1 MKYSFRNFEEINKK
15 INDNDFINEC
25 RIYEKSFIRNRK
37 MTPKDIIL
45 YEFNKK
51 GLTTKMEILNF
62 NNLNDVKDISS
73 PGLFKQ
79 REKLNPNAFMY
90 LIQNSLKLFYI
101 EFKNEVK
108 TYKGYVLTGIDGSDF
123 EIPNTVTTRKNY
135 NGKLQKHCARATV
148 STCYDLLNHYT
159 LDVIVEGYN
168 HSETEMA
175 KRHYNTINSENL
187 LGDFKSIRIMDRG
200 YRNLSHIY
208 HYIKNDEKFLIR
220 ISSACYEK
228 ENQAMKT
235 NDEIIEIQYKYDRV
249 KYYKKSD
256 PELYEYLLN
265 GNTIKVRC
273 VKIKLDSGEIEYLL
287 TNLEKEEFNTL
298 ELGNLYNLRWQI
310 EGNYRHLKGNVK
322 IECITSS
329 KDILI
334 KQDIYSQVLVAN
346 ILQSFINEQNEEL
359 KKYKCKHKMKINNNM
374 AIGILKNT
382 LIYIFLEEDTKKRN
396 EMMIEFKEKITKYI
410 FQL

>member
-62 NNLNDVKDISS
+62 NNINDVKDISS

-187 LGDFKSIRIMDRG
+187 LGDNVDTEYLKNLIKF
-200 YRNLSHIY
+200 NLSQI
-208 HYIKNDEKFLIR
+208 D
-220 ISSACYEK
+220 YE
-228 ENQAMKT
+228 
-235 NDEIIEIQYKYDRV
+235 
-249 KYYKKSD
+249 
-256 PELYEYLLN
+256 
-265 GNTIKVRC
+265 
-273 VKIKLDSGEIEYLL
+273 
-287 TNLEKEEFNTL
+287 
-298 ELGNLYNLRWQI
+298 
-310 EGNYRHLKGNVK
+310 
-322 IECITSS
+322 
-329 KDILI
+329 
-334 KQDIYSQVLVAN
+334 
-346 ILQSFINEQNEEL
+346 
-359 KKYKCKHKMKINNNM
+359 
-374 AIGILKNT
+374 
-382 LIYIFLEEDTKKRN
+382 
-396 EMMIEFKEKITKYI
+396 
-410 FQL
+410 